1 VTASLDALNA
11 LPEPELATRLR
22 DCCGS
27 SRWIARM
34 LQERPFRSVEHLL
47 TAAEQAWSDATP
59 EDWQEA
65 FDHHP
70 RVGEQR
76 PPSAVSAE
84 ATAWSASEQ
93 ALAAAADRNIR
104 VELAHANAEYER
116 RFGRIYIVCAAGLEA
131 EEILADLRY
140 RLANEP
146 GVEQRIAAAEQA
158 RITALRLRKLIGHDL

>member
-1 VTASLDALNA
+1 MTVSLSALNA
-11 LPEPELATRLR
+11 LPESELAARLR

-34 LQERPFRSVEHLL
+34 LQERPFRSAEHLL
-47 TAAEQAWSDATP
+47 SAAEQAWSQATP
-59 EDWQEA
+59 EDWREA

-70 RVGEQR
+70 RIGEQR

-84 ATAWSASEQ
+84 ATVWSAHEQ
-93 ALAAAADRNIR
+93 ARAATAHTGVRQ
-104 VELAHANAEYER
+104 ELARANAEYER

-131 EEILADLRY
+131 VEILADLRS
-140 RLANEP
+140 RLANDPE
-146 GVEQRIAAAEQA
+146 VEQRIAAAEQA

>member
-1 VTASLDALNA
+1 VTVSLDALNA
-11 LPEPELATRLR
+11 LPEPELTTRLR

-34 LQERPFRSVEHLL
+34 LQERPFRSAEHLL
-47 TAAEQAWSDATP
+47 TAAEAAWSHATA

-70 RVGEQR
+70 RIGE
-76 PPSAVSAE
+76 PGPLSAVSAE
-84 ATAWSASEQ
+84 ATSWSADEQ
-93 ALAAAADRNIR
+93 ARAATANPDVRQ
-104 VELAHANAEYER
+104 ELARANSAYER

-131 EEILADLRY
+131 EEILADLRR
-140 RLANEP
+140 RLANAP
-146 GVEQRIAAAEQA
+146 DVEQRIAAAEQA

>member
-1 VTASLDALNA
+1 MTVSLDALNA
-11 LPEPELATRLR
+11 LPEHELAARLR

-47 TAAEQAWSDATP
+47 TAAEQAWSHATP

-65 FDHHP
+65 FEHHP
-70 RVGEQR
+70 RIGEQR
-76 PPSAVSAE
+76 APSAVSAE
-84 ATAWSASEQ
+84 ATAWSANEQ
-93 ALAAAADRNIR
+93 ARAATANTSVRQ
-104 VELAHANAEYER
+104 ELARGNAEYER

-131 EEILADLRY
+131 DEILADLRR
-140 RLANEP
+140 RLANDPE
-146 GVEQRIAAAEQA
+146 VEQRIAAAEQS